1 MLNWSG
7 WILGY
12 ILYVPRNPALFKPI
26 GLALSVLKWQVHV
39 TCFQDTNQWFR
50 RQGRKY
56 STQSAITFL
65 TDSIRRDMDVR
76 VRFFGKIQIRI
87 SESKNGFWVFLGI
100 SRNGSWIHKIHTQGG
115 FFGSNPN
122 PDFWDSQSERFFGER
137 IWKVFLT
144 SGFSQKK
151 MVWTYVCGV
160 LLSLSH
166 IIPCFV
172 IYSNYW

>member
-12 ILYVPRNPALFKPI
+12 IRMCRGIRRFSALT
-26 GLALSVLKWQVHV
+26 WQVHV

-65 TDSIRRDMDVR
+65 TDSVRRDIDVR
-76 VRFFGKIQIRI
+76 VHFFGKIQIRI

-100 SRNGSWIHKIHTQGG
+100 SKNGSWIHKIHTQGG

-122 PDFWDSQSERFFGER
+122 PDFWDSKSERFLGEGFEESIFGKRFFE
-137 IWKVFLT
+137 
-144 SGFSQKK
+144 QKWHATDA
-151 MVWTYVCGV
+151 VHTC
-160 LLSLSH
+160 
-166 IIPCFV
+166 ITF
-172 IYSNYW
+172 